1 MASSGMN
8 RMMVFEILPDFY
20 TSKKE
25 ASMLSQLL
33 KDRSTH
39 PPTLQRSD
47 WHYTD
52 PTTSVAPQK
61 RR

>member
-33 KDRSTH
+33 KDRST
-39 PPTLQRSD
+39 
-47 WHYTD
+47 
-52 PTTSVAPQK
+52 
-61 RR
+61 